1 MGAELI
7 PFQPEPE
14 KGKGPGSDGQLV
26 DLPYEEQ
33 IILDLCREG
42 KGRNEI
48 ANLTGL
54 STWKV
59 STVAA
64 RHGHYFGRAAWLEV
78 ANATRAAQLKERKQ
92 RLALQLLDN
101 AELYADALSGV
112 GSPKDGQLVAK
123 ALRDILESHDLLSG
137 KSEEEDIEEAKD
149 FLGNFA
155 AELRSARQAFEIEY
169 GIPLDSPEA
178 TRLMRQKLGLDGD
191 NEQP

>member
-1 MGAELI
+1 MAAELI
-7 PFQPEPE
+7 QFQPEPE
-14 KGKGPGSDGQLV
+14 KDPAG
-26 DLPYEEQ
+26 LPVGLTYEEQ
-33 IILDLCREG
+33 VILEFCREG

-64 RHGHYFGRAAWLEV
+64 RHGHYFGRSPQLIEAREV
-78 ANATRAAQLKERKQ
+78 REKQLKERKQ

-123 ALRDILESHDLLSG
+123 ALRDILESHELLSSG
-137 KSEEEDIEEAKD
+137 VAEGESVEDAKD
-149 FLGNFA
+149 FLMD
-155 AELRSARQAFEIEY
+155 LRESLRAVRDGFEAQHGVPI
-169 GIPLDSPEA
+169 DSPEA
-178 TRLMRQKLGLDGD
+178 AEIIKQQSQQEESSDG
-191 NEQP
+191 

>member
-1 MGAELI
+1 MAAELI

-14 KGKGPGSDGQLV
+14 KNPGEQLV

-33 IILDLCREG
+33 VILELCLEG

-64 RHGHYFGRAAWLEV
+64 KHGHYFGRAAWLEV

-92 RLALQLLDN
+92 RLALQLLDA
-101 AELYADALSGV
+101 AELYADAV
-112 GSPKDGQLVAK
+112 TVQL
-123 ALRDILESHDLLSG
+123 
-137 KSEEEDIEEAKD
+137 
-149 FLGNFA
+149 
-155 AELRSARQAFEIEY
+155 
-169 GIPLDSPEA
+169 IPLHQLLMPADRRLPRPPGDGSRRTTANGTAKPQGQAPLTRRDAPPGPGAASPRA
-178 TRLMRQKLGLDGD
+178 ARTARPRPSAPHGCRPRG
-191 NEQP
+191 PCPRP

>member
-1 MGAELI
+1 MAAELI
-7 PFQPEPE
+7 PFQPES
-14 KGKGPGSDGQLV
+14 GKGRGSDA
-26 DLPYEEQ
+26 LPDGLTCEEQ
-33 IILDLCREG
+33 QILEYCREG

-64 RHGHYFGRAAWLEV
+64 RHGHYFS
-78 ANATRAAQLKERKQ
+78 RAAQFELAAKKRVAEMRERKH

-112 GSPKDGQLVAK
+112 STPKDGQLVAK
-123 ALRDILESHDLLSG
+123 ALRDILESSELLSNTT
-137 KSEEEDIEEAKD
+137 EEDSIEEAKD
-149 FLGNFA
+149 FLLDLREQLGKVVDEFEAQHGVPFA
-155 AELRSARQAFEIEY
+155 SEEARRIIE
-169 GIPLDSPEA
+169 GQQEEGS
-178 TRLMRQKLGLDGD
+178 